1 MQSRQHWAAPQCLD
15 KIPRGTSQW
24 NAEEGNVLRQS
35 LNASAPVFALI
46 LFNLVATGFL
56 GFERMW
62 FFADRLTDVPTAF
75 QPSWT
80 NHRAQKTSS
89 LITDY
94 LSRRGFLKA
103 SMSVAA
109 SPAMLGAAWNNVT
122 TKVEARQSEPKTFD
136 QVPLTV
142 PLPSRRRD
150 RNQGQRFQQRY

>member
-1 MQSRQHWAAPQCLD
+1 MQSRQHWATPQCLD
-15 KIPRGTSQW
+15 KLPRGTSQW
-24 NAEEGNVLRQS
+24 NAEEGNFLRQS

-56 GFERMW
+56 GLYRMW

-80 NHRAQKTSS
+80 NHRAQKTSA

-94 LSRRGFLKA
+94 LSRRSFLKA

-109 SPAMLGAAWNNVT
+109 SPAMLVAAWNSVT
-122 TKVEARQSEPKTFD
+122 TKVEARQSE
-136 QVPLTV
+136 
-142 PLPSRRRD
+142 
-150 RNQGQRFQQRY
+150 QGLE